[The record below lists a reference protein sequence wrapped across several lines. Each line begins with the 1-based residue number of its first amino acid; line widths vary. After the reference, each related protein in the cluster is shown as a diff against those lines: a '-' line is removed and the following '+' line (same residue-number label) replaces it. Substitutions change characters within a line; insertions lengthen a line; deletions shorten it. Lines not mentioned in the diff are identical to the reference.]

1 MPTTETSLHPDQ
13 LHPIPVVSARLGVS
27 RSSLYRL
34 ISEGAIRTV
43 HIGKRHLIPE
53 TALTEFLSSLQAEA
67 SKNQAHAAAADG
79 GRK

>member
-1 MPTTETSLHPDQ
+1 MPITLTPPRPEQ
-13 LHPIPVVSARLGVS
+13 LHQIPEAYARLGVS

-53 TALTEFLSSLQAEA
+53 SALTEFLTYLQSEA
-67 SKNQAHAAAADG
+67 SKKSAHSVAHD
-79 GRK
+79 RRR